1 MKIAIL
7 GYGRMGRMI
16 EKLASKNHDIVY
28 IKKDTDWDIN
38 ALREADVAIEFSIPS
53 AAFDNIK
60 TCIENNIPVV
70 SGTTGWLDK
79 LPEIENLI
87 EAKNGSFMYGS
98 NFSIGMNIFFKLNQ
112 ILANFM
118 DSQSN
123 YTCTMDEVHHIHKLD
138 KPSGTAI
145 TLAEDI
151 IDVHE
156 KYRSWTLDKEESND
170 NLFIDVKREGEVT
183 GYHAINYIS
192 ELDEIKISHNAKKR
206 ESFALGA
213 IQSAQWLK
221 DKKGNFRVSD
231 FMNDIINNK

>member
-28 IKKDTDWDIN
+28 IKKDKDWDIN

-53 AAFDNIK
+53 AAFENIK

-79 LPEIENLI
+79 LPLIENLI

-112 ILANFM
+112 ILSNFM

-156 KYRSWTLDKEESND
+156 KYRSWSLDKQESND